1 MTIESLIRPL
11 TIITVFGLLMSVGLR
26 TSASEIAVATRNL
39 PLLGRSMIA
48 NLVLSPLAILGLT
61 LMFGLSTPIAIGM
74 MLMAAAPFAPMAPA
88 FVGFA
93 KGDLHVA
100 AGHTVIYS
108 ILAVVVTPVLCR
120 ALFLALP
127 DAGAVEF
134 NVVALIL
141 SLLVTVFLPLVIG
154 LSIRSLSS
162 TLAAQLQ
169 RPVSLGSLGI
179 LLVAVVLIL
188 IDQLGALAALG
199 WRAFAAMILS
209 TEVALVIGFVL
220 GGPGAPTRRSIGLGT
235 AMRNMGIAIL
245 IATGSFADSP
255 TLVAVLAY
263 TLVVILLGLA
273 HSAFWSR
280 RPV

>member
-88 FVGFA
+88 FVGIA

-154 LSIRSLSS
+154 LSIRSLSPA
-162 TLAAQLQ
+162 LAARLQ